1 LGERREPDRISKTAL
16 ENAERFIS
24 RIPIDAVG
32 FVFLA
37 GEKPLSPTLKL
48 SQRTCSLIRQTH
60 AHEHPR
66 GWVILSP
73 KAGSQEQKKGVR
85 MSRKVADVMWEML
98 AAAGVKRC
106 YGIVGDALNPVIDA
120 LRRNGKI
127 EFIHVR
133 HEEYGVFAAVAD
145 AYFTGIPVVVCSTA
159 GPGVTHLFTGLMGAR
174 QEGAAIVAIA
184 GDVETKLIDTAALEE
199 LNPYKFFDTACLYV
213 GRVVNPEQARAVFTT
228 AILTAV
234 LDKGPTVISLPGD
247 IASAKADRSGH
258 QIAIPAPPVLR
269 PADADLGKL
278 AAMIEAANKIAIFG
292 GDGCRDARNE
302 VLQLAVRLNAPVGYS
317 FRGKQW
323 LEHDN
328 PNAVGMT
335 GLLGYGGAYKA
346 IHDADLVLL
355 LGTDFPFSEF
365 LPGDG
370 VKKVQIDTNPK
381 HLGRRTA
388 LDLALVG
395 DIQATVSALLTR
407 VTGKTDS
414 RFLEKHVAET
424 HSFHELLQHYVDK
437 GPGIKP
443 IRPEF
448 LVATLSELADDDA
461 MFFADTGT
469 ACIWMA
475 RYLEGGTHRRLF
487 GSFSWASMANAAPNA
502 FGAQL
507 AYPGRQT
514 IALCGDGG
522 FTMLALGDLLTQ
534 VQRKTPVVQIILN
547 NASLDFV
554 NIEMQE
560 AGVVPFGVDFEN
572 PNFAK
577 VAEAMG
583 AKGIRIEDPGDVRE
597 GLSAALA
604 HKGGPVVVDAVVDCY
619 ALSLPSHIPFH
630 TAEGFTLSLAKQ
642 VLTGKMDAVIETIK
656 RNIDLI

>member
-1 LGERREPDRISKTAL
+1 MA
-16 ENAERFIS
+16 
-24 RIPIDAVG
+24 
-32 FVFLA
+32 
-37 GEKPLSPTLKL
+37 
-48 SQRTCSLIRQTH
+48 
-60 AHEHPR
+60 
-66 GWVILSP
+66 
-73 KAGSQEQKKGVR
+73 
-85 MSRKVADVMWEML
+85 RKVADVMWELL
-98 AAAGVKRC
+98 ANAGVKRC

-145 AYFTGIPVVVCSTA
+145 AYLSGNPVVVCGTA
-159 GPGVTHLFTGLMGAR
+159 GPGVTHLFNGLMDAR
-174 QEGAAIVAIA
+174 KEGAPIIAIA
-184 GDVETKLIDTAALEE
+184 GDVETKLMDSAALEE

-234 LDKGPTVISLPGD
+234 ADKGPTVISMPGD
-247 IASAKADRSGH
+247 IASANAPGDSPH
-258 QIAIPAPPVLR
+258 AVAIPAMPVFR
-269 PADADLGKL
+269 PAAADLDKL
-278 AAMIEAANKIAIFG
+278 AEMIETANKVAIFG
-292 GDGCRDARNE
+292 GDGCRDARDE
-302 VLQLAVRLNAPVGYS
+302 VLELAARLKAPVGYS

-346 IHDADLVLL
+346 IHDADLLL
-355 LGTDFPFSEF
+355 MLGTDFPFSEF

-370 VKKVQIDTNPK
+370 VKKVQIDRNPK
-381 HLGRRTA
+381 HIGRRTA
-388 LDLALVG
+388 VDLALVG
-395 DIQATVSALLTR
+395 DIKATLAALLPKLR
-407 VTGKTDS
+407 DKTES
-414 RFLEKHVAET
+414 HFLEKHIVET
-424 HSFHELLQHYVDK
+424 NSFHELLQHYVEK

-448 LVATLSELADDDA
+448 LAATLSELASDDA
-461 MFFADTGT
+461 LFFVDTGT
-469 ACIWMA
+469 ACIWAA
-475 RYLEGGTHRRLF
+475 RHLKGGTNRRIF

-507 AYPGRQT
+507 AFPGRQT

-534 VQRKTPVVQIILN
+534 VQRKSPVVQIILN
-547 NASLDFV
+547 NESLDFV

-560 AGVVPFGVDFEN
+560 AGVVPFGVDFKN

-597 GLSAALA
+597 ALAAALA
-604 HKGGPVVVDAVVDCY
+604 HNGGPVVVDAVVDPY
-619 ALSLPSHIPFH
+619 ALSLPSHVPFH
-630 TAEGFTLSLAKQ
+630 AAAGFTLSLAKQ
-642 VLTGKMDAVIETIK
+642 VWSGKMDSVIKTIE
-656 RNIDLI
+656 RNVGLV